1 MRKAK
6 GQRFRGDSMLQTPS
20 VMRFVFNHMIAKRAK
35 SPRFSKLDWFKQRK
49 YEAVTLTRKLAKIA
63 LIARK
68 ARAVRIR
75 DVRQRIFELAV
86 LFGVGKYQPSRILT
100 QLASTV
106 QRLKQLDKEGV
117 NATCEKVLQAY
128 TSSV

>member
-20 VMRFVFNHMIAKRAK
+20 VMRFVFNHMIAQRAK
-35 SPRFSKLDWFKQRK
+35 SSRFSKLDWFKQRK

-68 ARAVRIR
+68 ARATRIR

-86 LFGVGKYQPSRILT
+86 VFGVGKNMSTGVLT
-100 QLASTV
+100 ELVCTVHRLA
-106 QRLKQLDKEGV
+106 QLDKEGV